1 MPRGLIRGLWW
12 LSDPELERGPAPA
25 RLRRCRAP
33 QVRGTQLRPRP
44 PRLAPAALAWGGLGP
59 HFTEALCRWAWL
71 GRCPRKGCGS
81 TCPESLGAYVD
92 AGAENHQAARTGHLT
107 GPSLL
112 EGPRRLPMEAPNGS
126 AAKSSSSER
135 TRNPRRVQE
144 GDKHADLCSAPPQ
157 GACRASRAEAAAN
170 GNWLGSE
177 TPGGTGCLSRDP
189 LAEAAGGDEGGSC
202 RHQPRAQDCWET
214 ITMGGRAAAADA
226 PRRPSAAGG
235 ASEGDFAGG
244 WRSSG
249 SREER
254 EPAVPESTPPPRA
267 PCDEKRDRCHRH
279 HRRRGLGGGRTRRP
293 S

>member
-1 MPRGLIRGLWW
+1 MPSSTGAGDAAA
-12 LSDPELERGPAPA
+12 SSAPSP
-25 RLRRCRAP
+25 CP
-33 QVRGTQLRPRP
+33 GC
-44 PRLAPAALAWGGLGP
+44 PRL
-59 HFTEALCRWAWL
+59 
-71 GRCPRKGCGS
+71 GR
-81 TCPESLGAYVD
+81 A
-92 AGAENHQAARTGHLT
+92 
-107 GPSLL
+107 GPSLHRSPL
-112 EGPRRLPMEAPNGS
+112 QMGLAGPLSQEGLWQHLSREPGGLCGRWGRKPPSSQDRTPHRTVPAGGAAEAPNGS
-126 AAKSSSSER
+126 AAKSSFSER

-144 GDKHADLCSAPPQ
+144 GDKHVDLCSAPPQ

>member
-1 MPRGLIRGLWW
+1 MGLAGPLSQEGLWQH
-12 LSDPELERGPAPA
+12 LSREP
-25 RLRRCRAP
+25 
-33 QVRGTQLRPRP
+33 
-44 PRLAPAALAWGGLGP
+44 GGLCGRWGRKPPSSQDRTP
-59 HFTEALCRWAWL
+59 HRTVPA
-71 GRCPRKGCGS
+71 G
-81 TCPESLGAYVD
+81 GA
-92 AGAENHQAARTGHLT
+92 A
-107 GPSLL
+107 
-112 EGPRRLPMEAPNGS
+112 EAPNGS

-177 TPGGTGCLSRDP
+177 TPGDTGCLSRDP

>member
-1 MPRGLIRGLWW
+1 MLGVLAPRGLIRGLWW

-112 EGPRRLPMEAPNGS
+112 EGPRRLPMAPRQSPHPQRGLEIPGGYRKVTNMRICAQPHPKEPVG
-126 AAKSSSSER
+126 
-135 TRNPRRVQE
+135 
-144 GDKHADLCSAPPQ
+144 PQ
-157 GACRASRAEAAAN
+157 GQKQLRM
-170 GNWLGSE
+170 E
-177 TPGGTGCLSRDP
+177 TG
-189 LAEAAGGDEGGSC
+189 
-202 RHQPRAQDCWET
+202 
-214 ITMGGRAAAADA
+214 
-226 PRRPSAAGG
+226 
-235 ASEGDFAGG
+235 
-244 WRSSG
+244 
-249 SREER
+249 
-254 EPAVPESTPPPRA
+254 
-267 PCDEKRDRCHRH
+267 
-279 HRRRGLGGGRTRRP
+279 
-293 S
+293 

>member
-1 MPRGLIRGLWW
+1 MPSSTGAGDAAA
-12 LSDPELERGPAPA
+12 SSAPSP
-25 RLRRCRAP
+25 CP
-33 QVRGTQLRPRP
+33 GC
-44 PRLAPAALAWGGLGP
+44 PRL
-59 HFTEALCRWAWL
+59 
-71 GRCPRKGCGS
+71 GR
-81 TCPESLGAYVD
+81 A
-92 AGAENHQAARTGHLT
+92 
-107 GPSLL
+107 GPSLHRSPL
-112 EGPRRLPMEAPNGS
+112 QMGLAGLLSQEGLWQHLSREPGGLCGRWGRKPPSSQDRTPHRTVPAGGAAEAPNGS

-189 LAEAAGGDEGGSC
+189 LAEAAGG
-202 RHQPRAQDCWET
+202 
-214 ITMGGRAAAADA
+214 
-226 PRRPSAAGG
+226 

-244 WRSSG
+244 WGSSG